1 MYPTAFKARQ
11 AIVYITKHYG
21 SAGQKRAAAAEYRME
36 CHSMQYNHSA
46 AGPMAFLQ
54 KLGQLQ
60 YRLAQL
66 GEMKIPD
73 SELLTLSQIAFRKS
87 VPITAINLIFTA
99 WDDEVATNN
108 FF

>member
-1 MYPTAFKARQ
+1 
-11 AIVYITKHYG
+11 
-21 SAGQKRAAAAEYRME
+21 
-36 CHSMQYNHSA
+36 MQYNHSV

-73 SELLTLSQIAFRKS
+73 SELLTLSQIAFPKS

-99 WDDEVATNN
+99 WDAEVDINKYTPDNSWAPFQE
-108 FF
+108 FFTTALVKA